1 MSEHV
6 PLVIGTHTWAPDN
19 DKEVGKLLD
28 VMRKHQL
35 TMLDT
40 ARLYGPSE
48 SILGQRELA
57 SEFTIDTKAGTGLS
71 AGSGKNILQSAKESM
86 EALRTNKVPGASLT
100 IIKVRIYFLHAPDEA
115 TPVEQQIEAIQ
126 TLYKQGMFEKLG
138 LSNFT
143 KEQVIEY
150 HDYAKSK
157 GYVLP
162 TVYQCSY
169 SIVVRLNETGLF
181 PTLRKLGISIQ
192 AYSPMAGGLLAKTPE
207 YIELGKGNWDPNTL
221 YGKLFRD
228 LYYKPSYMNLLN
240 DFGSL
245 SEKSGISRA
254 GLAYRWV
261 RYHSQLTPDLG
272 DEMILGSV
280 TAEQLEQALAELNS
294 GPLPQLVVKRIDELW
309 EGVRDDSPTNN
320 LASIRK
326 VIQANL

>member
-19 DKEVGKLLD
+19 DKEVGKILD

-48 SILGQRELA
+48 SILGQRGLA
-57 SEFTIDTKAGTGLS
+57 SEFTIDTKAATGLS

-86 EALRTNKVPGASLT
+86 EALQTN
-100 IIKVRIYFLHAPDEA
+100 KVRIYLLHAPDEA

-126 TLYKQGMFEKLG
+126 TLYKQWMFEKLG

-169 SIVVRLNETGLF
+169 SIAVRLNETGLF

-294 GPLPQLVVKRIDELW
+294 GPLPQWVVKRIDELW
-309 EGVRDDSPTNN
+309 EGIRDDSPTNN

-326 VIQANL
+326 VIQATL